1 MDILDENTISYSDDI
16 NNKNGFIQHVFNF
29 DTNTKGELFNI
40 IQYACLAIIPIII
53 MNKLIKN
60 YIPEADY
67 RKDTLEI
74 VIEVFGQLILLL
86 GGIFFIH
93 RIITYIPTYSGIAY
107 QQINFINMILVFLVI
122 ILSLQTKLGEKVE
135 ILFERVMDLWNG
147 GYRQENEKIYNK
159 HDKIQREREQE
170 KYPVMNYYSEQS
182 QEQRPKNNTPLP
194 PTIPT
199 QERKPDM
206 EMNYNIGQEQIN
218 TQTLDDRQTQ
228 VQPQSQPQPQPQQ
241 QQNMNFD
248 QMYQEPMAANDALG
262 GGFGTAF

>member
-16 NNKNGFIQHVFNF
+16 NKKTGFIQHVFNF

-40 IQYACLAIIPIII
+40 IQYACLAIIPIIV

-86 GGIFFIH
+86 GGIFLIH

-147 GYRQENEKIYNK
+147 GYRQESEKNY
-159 HDKIQREREQE
+159 KIQREREQE

-182 QEQRPKNNTPLP
+182 EEKRPKNNTPLP

-206 EMNYNIGQEQIN
+206 EMNYNRGQEQIN
-218 TQTLDDRQTQ
+218 TQTLNDRPPQ
-228 VQPQSQPQPQPQQ
+228 VQSQPQSQPQQ